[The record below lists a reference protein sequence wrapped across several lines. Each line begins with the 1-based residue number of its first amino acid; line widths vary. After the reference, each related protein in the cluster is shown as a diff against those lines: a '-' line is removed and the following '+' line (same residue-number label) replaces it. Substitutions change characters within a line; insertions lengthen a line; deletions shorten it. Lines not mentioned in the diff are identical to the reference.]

1 MFFACI
7 LLLIAILSGTLL
19 SFLYDET
26 SGLAARLCFG
36 AATGLM
42 LLAFVGFLL
51 ALLMG
56 LTGISVAI
64 AGLVMLAPFFLL
76 AKARHRRQIVA
87 EIKSAK
93 RAASSAL
100 RRPNRRSAAYA
111 LFFVLV
117 AVMLGLI
124 FARGAY
130 QTSDG
135 IYTGVQNNLGDL
147 PLHLQVISSFA
158 QGHNF
163 PPEDPTFSGMRFA
176 YPFMVDFLAAM
187 LITAGAPILS
197 AMWLENMVLAL
208 ALVGLITYWTV
219 LLTRSRLAAL
229 LSPALVLFSG
239 GLGWT
244 LLFQEVRNSDDG
256 LFPLLGHLTHDYTIM
271 GDTIFR
277 WGNSITTLFVPQR
290 SILFGLPIAVGIFC
304 LWWKQISGDRIPIPA
319 TQAATAGDKA
329 SAAAAQRKREISS
342 AAGVGL
348 KPMLAAGLCA
358 GLLPLV
364 HAHTFLVVMG
374 VGACLALLF
383 SRLWRSWLAFFAVA
397 LMAAA
402 PQLLWLARTG
412 GVKVSS
418 YLAWQPGWDHGS
430 YNPVWFWFANTGFF
444 IPLLVL
450 ALTRRDSGLPK
461 RLLAFYAPFSLCFI
475 IPNLVRVAPWDWD
488 NIKMLFTWYIASAPL
503 VAVLLADWLK
513 QTPAR
518 RWLAAGLLFSMLFSG
533 GLDILRVLAGAS
545 ELREF
550 DATAVRLADRL
561 ATVTPPHALILHAP
575 TYNSPVFLTGRR
587 SLLGYPG
594 WIWSRGLDYGG
605 READIKTIYSGG
617 QNAEQLLRQY
627 HIEYVLIGP
636 EELASLPVNQQFWSN
651 YRVAL
656 QGAGYRVYAMAG
668 QEGRVVK

>member
-19 SFLYDET
+19 SFLYDQT
-26 SGLAARLCFG
+26 SGLAARLCLG

-56 LTGISVAI
+56 LTVLSVAI

-76 AKARHRRQIVA
+76 AKTRSRRQIMA
-87 EIKSAK
+87 EIESTK

-100 RRPNRRSAAYA
+100 RRPNRRSVAYV
-111 LFFVLV
+111 LFFVLI
-117 AVMLGLI
+117 AVMLGMV

-130 QTSDG
+130 QTPEG

-147 PLHLQVISSFA
+147 PLHLQVISSFSH
-158 QGHNF
+158 GHNF
-163 PPEDPTFSGMRFA
+163 PPEDPTFSGVRFA

-187 LITAGAPILS
+187 LVTAGAPILS

-208 ALVGLITYWTV
+208 TFVGLLTYWTV
-219 LLTRSRLAAL
+219 LLTRSRLAGLIA
-229 LSPALVLFSG
+229 PALVLFSG

-277 WGNSITTLFVPQR
+277 WGNSMTTLFVPQR

-304 LWWKQISGDRIPIPA
+304 LWWKQISGDQVPIPPI
-319 TQAATAGDKA
+319 QAATRGDKA
-329 SAAAAQRKREISS
+329 SAAAAQRKTEIHS
-342 AAGVGL
+342 AAGAGF

-374 VGACLALLF
+374 VGACLTLLF
-383 SRLWRSWLAFFAVA
+383 RHLWRGWVVFFAVA
-397 LMAAA
+397 LIAAA

-418 YLAWQPGWDHGS
+418 YLGWQPGWDHGN
-430 YNPVWFWFANTGFF
+430 YNAVWFWFANTGFF
-444 IPLLVL
+444 IPLLLL
-450 ALTRRDSGLPK
+450 ALARHDCAFPR
-461 RLLAFYAPFSLCFI
+461 RLLLFYAPFSLCFL

-488 NIKMLFTWYIASAPL
+488 NIKVLFSWYIASAPL
-503 VAVLLADWLK
+503 VAALLADWLK

-518 RWLAAGLLFSMLFSG
+518 RWLAAGLLFAMLFSG
-533 GLDILRVLAGAS
+533 GLDILRVLTGAS
-545 ELREF
+545 EQREF
-550 DATAVRLADRL
+550 DAMAVRLADRVSTL
-561 ATVTPPHALILHAP
+561 TPPRALILHAP

-594 WIWSRGLDYGG
+594 WIWSRGLDYSG

-627 HIEYVLIGP
+627 HIEYVLMGP
-636 EELASLPVNQQFWSN
+636 EELASLPVNEQFWSN
-651 YRVAL
+651 YRKVL
-656 QGAGYRVYAMAG
+656 QGAGYRVYATAG
-668 QEGRVVK
+668 QQGKVVK